1 MSYVVFIDRK
11 FDVYRRGQRVKCQ
24 TDFNI
29 KNKKIVSSMASTS
42 TKSRNIVSGKKPR

>member
-1 MSYVVFIDRK
+1 MSYVEFLEREFDVDRK
-11 FDVYRRGQRVKCQ
+11 GQRDKCQ